1 MPFVQGKD
9 RLNINVIKLLIILED
24 LLDALQLDEVNL
36 SVASEHTMTYRRLLE
51 TSKVL
56 YFLE

>member
-24 LLDALQLDEVNL
+24 LLDALQLDEINL
-36 SVASEHTMTYRRLLE
+36 RVASEHAMTHRRFLE
-51 TSKVL
+51 TTKVL

>member
-1 MPFVQGKD
+1 MPFIQGKD
-9 RLNINVIKLLIILED
+9 RLNINVIKPLIILEV

-36 SVASEHTMTYRRLLE
+36 SVASEHTMTHRRLLE
-51 TSKVL
+51 TTKVL